1 MPYWMKRL
9 SSVHFGETL
18 ARELQKLEDGAPDFT
33 LWQETS
39 NLVRLY
45 IPVISVHF
53 ITNAAITSTC
63 DAILDEET
71 LFGPFWRDFIKRIPK
86 DQGQSNFYNHPKPK
100 CTCLEESGI
109 QILNLPKT
117 YWFNDIYCGYI
128 IWVSQ
133 KDIKD
138 ITQGYTGSWG
148 TDFIEIWVIQM
159 SNFLLLEAIQPN
171 FHQPICYI
179 CSTWMRGAGPRAFS
193 VNMRTRW
200 DSERPEPSTV
210 FFLPPFAELCWHLLY
225 VHKQYPNYM

>member
-1 MPYWMKRL
+1 M
-9 SSVHFGETL
+9 
-18 ARELQKLEDGAPDFT
+18 QKLEDGAPDFT

-71 LFGPFWRDFIKRIPK
+71 LFGAFWRDFIKRIPK
-86 DQGQSNFYNHPKPK
+86 DQGQSNFHNHPKPK

-159 SNFLLLEAIQPN
+159 SIKLSTFGGYPAQFSPAYLLHLFNLNEG
-171 FHQPICYI
+171 
-179 CSTWMRGAGPRAFS
+179 SRAPGLFS
-193 VNMRTRW
+193 KHAHSLGLRET
-200 DSERPEPSTV
+200 
-210 FFLPPFAELCWHLLY
+210 
-225 VHKQYPNYM
+225 